1 MATAAR
7 LDGVDAYMKAVR
19 TAERSA
25 TEWLGEHL
33 ADDVT
38 LTSGPTELH
47 GKSAVLARL
56 GSIYPF
62 TGTLAAL
69 GVAAP
74 VVGADGVI
82 SVSGTMPALGAAPS
96 ALDVTFHF
104 NEEDLISSIE
114 ETVAASVAFAPAEP
128 TKELPLFARGAIN
141 GALANGTPITFA
153 YVDHD
158 GIPHLSL
165 RGSVQVFGDT
175 QLAIWLRPTDHSA
188 AALAENPVVALL
200 YRDSKSRTTLTI
212 KGTAAVDD
220 RAEVRERVFNL
231 IPEVEQTHDTK
242 REGKALIIEVEELRG
257 TSPIGQLHMK
267 RG

>member
-1 MATAAR
+1 MATEVR

-33 ADDVT
+33 AEDVT
-38 LTSGPTELH
+38 LSSGSTEVH
-47 GKSAVLARL
+47 GKQAVLARL

-62 TGTLAAL
+62 TPTLAAL
-69 GVAAP
+69 GVSAP
-74 VVGADGVI
+74 VVGDDGDI
-82 SVSGTMPALGAAPS
+82 TVSGEMPPLGAAPS

-104 NEEDLISSIE
+104 NAEDLITGID
-114 ETVAASVAFAPAEP
+114 ETVTVNLSPPEP
-128 TKELPLFARGAIN
+128 TRELPLFARGAIN
-141 GALANGTPITFA
+141 GALANGTPMTFA
-153 YVDHD
+153 YVDGD
-158 GIPHLSL
+158 GVPHLSL
-165 RGSVQVFGDT
+165 RGSIQVFSGT

-188 AALAENPVVALL
+188 AAIHENPVVALL

-257 TSPIGQLHMK
+257 TSPIGVLQMK
-267 RG
+267 RA

>member
-1 MATAAR
+1 MATKAR

-33 ADDVT
+33 AEDVS
-38 LTSGPTELH
+38 LTSGSTEMR
-47 GKSAVLARL
+47 GKPAVLARL

-82 SVSGTMPALGAAPS
+82 TVSGTMPALGAAPS
-96 ALDVTFHF
+96 ALDVSFHF
-104 NEEDLISSIE
+104 NDEDLITSIE
-114 ETVAASVAFAPAEP
+114 ETVAVSFAPPEP

-141 GALANGTPITFA
+141 GALANGTPMTFA
-153 YVDHD
+153 YVDAD

-165 RGSVQVFGDT
+165 RGSVQVFSDN

-188 AALAENPVVALL
+188 TALAENPVVALL

-212 KGTAAVDD
+212 KGSAAVDD

-257 TSPIGQLHMK
+257 TSPIGGLHMK